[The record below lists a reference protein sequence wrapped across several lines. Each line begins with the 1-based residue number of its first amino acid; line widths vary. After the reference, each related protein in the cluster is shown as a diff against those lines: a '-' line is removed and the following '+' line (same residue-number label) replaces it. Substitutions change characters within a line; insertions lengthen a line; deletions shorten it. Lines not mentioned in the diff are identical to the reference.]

1 MRARGQRCGGQ
12 VREDARDKREKVR
25 VRSSGRR
32 EEELSCTKTGGKK
45 EEEDGPSHPAV
56 ISPLGS
62 ASKQDVHR

>member
-1 MRARGQRCGGQ
+1 M
-12 VREDARDKREKVR
+12 REDARDKREEVR